1 MNIEQQFLR
10 HLDEVGFVRIENIH
24 IFERA
29 YDPAPKP
36 KPELEPTPEPAQ
48 LPELTITKAILTL
61 NEGRRIPFPAIVHT
75 VAVVCQVSEPAI
87 LGPRR
92 HRETVRARQI
102 LWYVCRNI
110 GSFCIM
116 SFNELGRRTGSR
128 DHTSVI
134 HGVKAVSSNHTYFEP
149 HLSQVYHALGV
160 REIPTRGLGR
170 E

>member
-1 MNIEQQFLR
+1 
-10 HLDEVGFVRIENIH
+10 V
-24 IFERA
+24 
-29 YDPAPKP
+29 PPP
-36 KPELEPTPEPAQ
+36 PSKPELPA
-48 LPELTITKAILTL
+48 IAKAILTL

-110 GSFCIM
+110 GSFCIL
-116 SFNELGRRTGSR
+116 SFEELGRRTGGR
-128 DHTSVI
+128 DHTSVL
-134 HGVKAVSSNHTYFEP
+134 HGVKAVTNDRRKFEP
-149 HLSQVYHALGV
+149 HLSQVYRRLGV
-160 REIPTRGLGR
+160 NEIPTRGLGR